1 MSIILSKLMINSP
14 LDQFEITSLLGFNAP
29 LFGYLHI
36 AITNLALYSII
47 VLIIVLG
54 INYMGNN
61 DSKLLPSKWS
71 IFLESIFASINS
83 IVREQIGKEI
93 YLPFI
98 YSLFIFILFANL
110 IGIIPYSF
118 TITSSA
124 IVSIG
129 ISFTIFISVTILGLV
144 LHNIKFFSYF
154 IPNGTPLGLVPLL
167 VIIELISYIS
177 RAGSLGIRL
186 FANMCA
192 GHILLKILSSFLFAT
207 FSGGPLFFIIALI
220 PFPIFIGIIGLELAI
235 CLIQA
240 YVFTL
245 LTCSYIK
252 DALDLH

>member
-1 MSIILSKLMINSP
+1 MSITLSKLMINSP
-14 LDQFEITSLLGFNAP
+14 LDQFEIISLLGFNAP

-47 VLIIVLG
+47 VLIIVVG

-144 LHNIKFFSYF
+144 LHNIKF
-154 IPNGTPLGLVPLL
+154 
-167 VIIELISYIS
+167 ISYIS

-252 DALDLH
+252 DALELH